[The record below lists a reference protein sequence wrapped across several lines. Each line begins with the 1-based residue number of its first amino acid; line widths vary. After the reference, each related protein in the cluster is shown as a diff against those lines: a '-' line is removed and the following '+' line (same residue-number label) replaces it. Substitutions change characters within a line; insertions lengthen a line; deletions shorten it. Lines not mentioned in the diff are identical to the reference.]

1 MIGNFSFHLNYGNV
15 EQFCVFSQVGETSYF
30 QLIGTSLSNHRW
42 VALLF
47 LTLLVLSMPGNIAII
62 ATVFKNGLNGRPV
75 NLLILVDQCVNSVQ
89 RYQTSFVSQ
98 YILINGDGL
107 GEPFCEYWRTFIIFG
122 ALNTTL
128 GSLPIAV
135 FRLIAISR
143 PLSPWME
150 HVVAKCLLAACL
162 MANAFM
168 TWAITVTIPL
178 SYVKAVCMGR
188 NTQFVEVI
196 RDYTSRTTSWPGL
209 AQMIFGATAVLQ
221 LVEGFVYFSIFRH
234 IYRAERSV
242 RPFLT
247 ERSIKSRRKRN
258 ALTMM
263 SQFYNYV
270 MEQAF
275 ISSLLLISVNKVELG
290 IWLPILG
297 QIEFAT
303 RNTVQALAS
312 SETRQELISLLRNIR
327 QMCWFSRSNLV
338 APLT

>member
-1 MIGNFSFHLNYGNV
+1 MIGNFSFHVNYGNV
-15 EQFCVFSQVGETSYF
+15 EQFCVFSQVGEMSHF
-30 QLIGTSLSNHRW
+30 QLIGTSSSTHLW
-42 VALLF
+42 VAILF
-47 LTLLVLSMPGNIAII
+47 LTLMVLSLPGNIAII
-62 ATVFKNGLNGRPV
+62 TTVFKNGLIGRPV
-75 NLLILVDQCVNSVQ
+75 NLVILVDQCVNSAH
-89 RYQTSFVSQ
+89 RYQASFIHQ
-98 YILINGDGL
+98 YIFINGDGL
-107 GEPFCEYWRTFIIFG
+107 GEPFCEYWETFQIFG

-135 FRLIAISR
+135 FRLIAINR

-168 TWAITVTIPL
+168 TWATIPQ
-178 SYVKAVCMGR
+178 SYFKAFCMGR
-188 NTQFVEVI
+188 NKQFAEVY
-196 RDYTSRTTSWPGL
+196 RDYTRPRPGL
-209 AQMIFGATAVLQ
+209 VQMILGAIAVLQ

-234 IYRAERSV
+234 IYRVERSV

-263 SQFYNYV
+263 SQFYSYV

-275 ISSLLLISVNKVELG
+275 ISSLLLISVNKVENG
-290 IWLPILG
+290 MWLPILV

-327 QMCWFSRSNLV
+327 QMCCWFSRSNRV
-338 APLT
+338 VP